1 MAAAFALILHELLL
15 IFGNGRLDSGFCM
28 AAGIDGICLMRRRT
42 GNRIG
47 TALRDLEKLL
57 EEATDV

>member
-28 AAGIDGICLMRRRT
+28 AAGIDGICLMRRHT

>member
-1 MAAAFALILHELLL
+1 LHGIAWFSFELCVGMGMAA
-15 IFGNGRLDSGFCM
+15 S
-28 AAGIDGICLMRRRT
+28 IDGVCLMKMARRRT